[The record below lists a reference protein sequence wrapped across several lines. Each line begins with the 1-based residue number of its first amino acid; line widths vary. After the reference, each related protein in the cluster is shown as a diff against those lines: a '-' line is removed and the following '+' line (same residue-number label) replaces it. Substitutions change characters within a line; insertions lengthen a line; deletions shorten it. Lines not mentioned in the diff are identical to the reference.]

1 MHKSTESCFTKLNCW
16 ILAYQKRVATVTW
29 RWASG
34 GPSPFPWL
42 TGKAIYSTF
51 LPLRYSKKERGIE
64 GRRKKFCGRGDG
76 EKSTVWWS
84 PCVSIYK
91 PDIIHTEIPKMV
103 LVRKQTRAKSAGHSV
118 VRAQEQGF
126 ETRFVCVYRV
136 DSPPS
141 STMS

>member
-1 MHKSTESCFTKLNCW
+1 M
-16 ILAYQKRVATVTW
+16 
-29 RWASG
+29 WAWG
-34 GPSPFPWL
+34 W
-42 TGKAIYSTF
+42 GKKYCLMITM
-51 LPLRYSKKERGIE
+51 
-64 GRRKKFCGRGDG
+64 
-76 EKSTVWWS
+76 
-84 PCVSIYK
+84 CVNTLYK

-118 VRAQEQGF
+118 IRAQEQGF